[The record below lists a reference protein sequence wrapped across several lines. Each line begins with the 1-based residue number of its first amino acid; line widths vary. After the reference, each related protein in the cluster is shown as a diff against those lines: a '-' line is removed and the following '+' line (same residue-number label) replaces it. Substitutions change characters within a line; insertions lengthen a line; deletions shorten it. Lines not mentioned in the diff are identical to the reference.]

1 MPTNGNQEVI
11 WVKRDDVAM
20 VSDKSLRERAGIEDL
35 TVDVRTESISRWGVS
50 MIPAGSRD
58 EWGTL
63 LPDTLNVGYNQL
75 PPEGRVFL
83 TAPA

>member
-1 MPTNGNQEVI
+1 
-11 WVKRDDVAM
+11 M
-20 VSDKSLRERAGIEDL
+20 VSDHSLRERAGIEDP
-35 TVDVRTESISRWGVS
+35 TVDVRTESLSTWTVS
-50 MIPAGSRD
+50 VIPARSRD

-63 LPDTLNVGYNQL
+63 LPDTLNVGYNEL